1 MRSRSLLLLL
11 ALSLPLPATSQLT
24 PLGPDFPVNTVD
36 AGHPSLHDHDGAIVA
51 LGSTGTTLAV
61 WTAPVSSAYD
71 ELWARAF
78 DSAGQPLGP
87 GRRIDTGSFL
97 KVSPAAV
104 ALPDGRFAVAW
115 TNNALVPG
123 VPTGNKIAP
132 LGYDTIS
139 LRLLDAAGV
148 PGSAEIRAD
157 SAGESSFTL
166 RLAAVTGGLAV
177 AWSEHDPLL
186 NEDRAIVRRFNSSGA
201 PLGNEFL
208 LESSPTCA
216 MSVLAL
222 AGRTDGGL
230 AAFWQSG
237 NGTQPGCPGAR
248 TRRFAANGAP
258 AVATLSIPSADLFA
272 VRPDGRYLA
281 VRNRLPPPSS
291 PVASGYD
298 VYAQLYDEDGIA
310 LGAESGL
317 TGPAPH
323 DQKATDAVAGA
334 GGGFVVVWSDDSAAD
349 DDFVDAD
356 VTAALLDAAGHNAGP
371 PVRINAQT
379 VGDQFVPREASDGHG
394 GWVFTWVSEPLG
406 QNGGDLFARR
416 FTSVA
421 PCVSALCL
429 QDGQFG
435 LDVTWRDPRSGN
447 TGSGHGVL
455 LTHDTGAFWFFTAEN
470 VELFVKVLDGS
481 AVNQHEW
488 VSFGSLSDVE
498 FTLTVKEFVTGTIRT
513 YHNPPYT
520 LASQADILA
529 FPVFVLSDARA
540 NTSDVSPASD
550 IADAA
555 ACTAGNTALC
565 LNSNRFQVG
574 VTWTDPRTGNTGS
587 GQAVPL
593 SGDSGYFW
601 FFNAA
606 NVEMVVKVLDGRVV
620 NGHYWVF
627 YASLS
632 DVETEIKVTDTV
644 TGAVKVYRKPPYTFA
659 SRADTSAF

>member
-1 MRSRSLLLLL
+1 MRSLPILLLL

-24 PLGPDFPVNTVD
+24 PLGPDFPINAV
-36 AGHPSLHDHDGAIVA
+36 PPPLHDHDGAVVA

-123 VPTGNKIAP
+123 VPRRGGNTGDKVAP
-132 LGYDTIS
+132 LGYDTVS

-148 PGSAEIRAD
+148 PAGAEIRVD

-166 RLAAVTGGLAV
+166 RLAPVTGGGGGLAV

-186 NEDRAIVRRFNSSGA
+186 NEDRAIARRFTGSGA

-208 LESSPTCA
+208 LDSSPTCA
-216 MSVLAL
+216 MLILAL

-237 NGTQPGCPGAR
+237 SATQSGCPGAR

-258 AVATLSIPSADLFA
+258 AVATLTIPSADLFA

-281 VRNRLPPPSS
+281 VRNELPPPSS

-310 LGAESGL
+310 LGAESSL

-323 DQKATDAVAGA
+323 NQKATDAAAGD

-356 VTAALLDAAGHNAGP
+356 VTAVLLDAAGHSTGS

-379 VGDQFVPREASDGHG
+379 VGDQLVPREATDGHG

-406 QNGGDLFARR
+406 QNGGDLFVRR

-421 PCVSALCL
+421 PCASALCL
-429 QDGQFG
+429 QGGQYG
-435 LDVTWRDPRSGN
+435 LDVTWHDPRSGA

-455 LTHDTGAFWFFTAEN
+455 LTHDTGAFWFFSADN

-481 AVNQHEW
+481 AVNQHMW
-488 VSFGSLSDVE
+488 VFFGSLSDVE
-498 FTLTVKEFVTGTIRT
+498 FTLTVKELVTGTVKT

-529 FPVFVLSDARA
+529 FPVFVLSDAPA
-540 NTSDVSPASD
+540 NASV
-550 IADAA
+550 AA
-555 ACTAGNTALC
+555 AADCAAGSTALC
-565 LNSNRFQVG
+565 LNGNRFQVS
-574 VTWTDPRTGNTGS
+574 VTWTDPRTGGTGS
-587 GQAVPL
+587 GQAVAL

-606 NVEMVVKVLDGRVV
+606 NLEMVVKVLDGRPV
-620 NGHYWVF
+620 NHHFWVF

-632 DVETEIKVTDTV
+632 DVETEIRVTDV
-644 TGAVKVYRKPPYTFA
+644 LTGAVKVYHKPPYTFA